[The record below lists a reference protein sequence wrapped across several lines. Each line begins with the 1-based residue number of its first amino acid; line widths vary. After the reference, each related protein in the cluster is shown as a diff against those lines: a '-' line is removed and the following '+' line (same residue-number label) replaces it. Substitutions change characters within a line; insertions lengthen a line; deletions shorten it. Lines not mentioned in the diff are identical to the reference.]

1 LPVGFPLDSTKARRY
16 NAPPSFA
23 LGGVVAQLVL
33 DTLRELQQADQE
45 LRRLEGEKA
54 AHDRTVRVRAAQ
66 IRKQEAAL
74 EKLQAQRKAARAQAD
89 QKELEVRSKQDQI
102 ERLKG
107 QQLQVR
113 DNRQYATLQNEIKFA
128 ELAISKLE
136 DEILNDYEDLE
147 GVDAEIAEAEA
158 ALARSRRELDALR
171 QEIEQE
177 KDEVDARIEACRKS
191 RRDVQREIPPDI
203 VERFNRIADRTGGE
217 ALAPV
222 VRDEEAGRF
231 SCGGCN
237 MGITQNS
244 YVLLMGRSE
253 ELVTCPNCS
262 RILYVEEP

>member
-1 LPVGFPLDSTKARRY
+1 MP
-16 NAPPSFA
+16 
-23 LGGVVAQLVL
+23 QLVL

-45 LRRLEGEKA
+45 LRRLEAEKA

-66 IRKQEAAL
+66 IEKMEAELEALRKRRQ
-74 EKLQAQRKAARAQAD
+74 AARARAD
-89 QKELEVRSKQDQI
+89 QKELEVRGKQDQI

-113 DNRQYATLQNEIKFA
+113 DNRQYAALQNEIKFA

-147 GVDAEIAEAEA
+147 AITAELAEAEE
-158 ALARSRRELDALR
+158 ALQRSRRDLEALR
-171 QEIEQE
+171 QEIGQH
-177 KDEVDARIEACRKS
+177 KDEVDARIEVCRKR
-191 RRDVQREIPPDI
+191 RRDIQRELPREVVD
-203 VERFNRIADRTGGE
+203 RFNRIADRLDGE
-217 ALAPV
+217 ALARV
-222 VRDEEAGRF
+222 VRDEEEGTF

-253 ELVTCPNCS
+253 DLVTCPNCS
-262 RILYVEEP
+262 RILYVDEP